1 MHGQMLTAQSMKEPE
16 DTLILP
22 VRTGKTELA
31 MPVIEELVVPADRE
45 HGERAGAIDVAVNDA
60 EPGDFVRFMQAHWV
74 G

>member
-1 MHGQMLTAQSMKEPE
+1 MATAACLKESE

-45 HGERAGAIDVAVNDA
+45 HGERAGAFEVAVNDA

>member
-1 MHGQMLTAQSMKEPE
+1 MATAACLKEPE

-31 MPVIEELVVPADRE
+31 VPVIEELVVPADRE
-45 HGERAGAIDVAVNDA
+45 HGGRAGAFEVAVNDA
-60 EPGDFVRFMQAHWV
+60 EPGDFVRFMRTHWV